1 MKLIEINTT
10 AYDEENFYVLTNI
23 NTEQLTNEIY
33 DYIKDKRDNDIDY
46 DNKEIEQHIQ
56 QHFVLC
62 NNNYFE
68 IREIEYI
75 EV

>member
-1 MKLIEINTT
+1 MDAT
-10 AYDEENFYVLTNI
+10 TNI
-23 NTEQLTNEIY
+23 DTEQLTNELY

-56 QHFVLC
+56 QHFALC